1 MTTTS
6 TPVLRTGRS
15 APTADSLDL
24 LGARADRVRY
34 LDVPRLRF
42 LMVDGRGAPGAET
55 LGPRIALLYPVAY
68 GLHFALRE
76 RGVRERVAPL
86 EGLWWTADG
95 RPLEAQQAE
104 RTSWEWTLMLAIPT
118 VATDEEIATVIA
130 DVQRKKPG
138 LPLGD
143 LRVEWFAEGP
153 SAQILHVGPY
163 EAEGP
168 TIDRLLAAIA
178 ADGFRPRGRHHE
190 IYLGDPRRARPDRLR
205 TLLRQPVEPAA

>member
-1 MTTTS
+1 MATVSTS
-6 TPVLRTGRS
+6 
-15 APTADSLDL
+15 ADL

-42 LMVDGRGAPGAET
+42 FMVEGSGAPGAET
-55 LGPRIALLYPVAY
+55 MEPRIALLYPVAY

-76 RGVRERVAPL
+76 RGVRGRVAPL

-104 RTSWEWTLMLAIPT
+104 RAAWRWTLMLAVPAE
-118 VATDEEIATVIA
+118 ATEDDIATVIE
-130 DVQRKKPG
+130 DVRRKKPG

-168 TIDRLLAAIA
+168 TIERLLAAIA

-190 IYLGDPRRARPDRLR
+190 IYLGNPRRARPDRLR
-205 TLLRQPVEPAA
+205 TILRQPVEPAV